1 MAFSG
6 RGRSALLV
14 VDMQEDFCPPNG
26 ALAVPGGRDIGPTIN
41 HLLSLPFHVK
51 IATRDFHPPDHIS
64 FFTSHPPPNN
74 IPFQSSTTIFDPLHN
89 SETTTIPIWP
99 PHCVRDSPGA
109 EFIPELSTSKFD
121 RIIDKGRDRRVEM
134 FSPFADI
141 FGNKSKESASFDLAA
156 YLKDEGVMR
165 VFVVGLAGEYCVR
178 YTAID
183 ARKEGLEVFVV
194 EEGVKSIQQ
203 EGEGG
208 WEGAK
213 KEMREMGIGVVG
225 IDGEEVRSLSE

>member
-1 MAFSG
+1 
-6 RGRSALLV
+6 
-14 VDMQEDFCPPNG
+14 
-26 ALAVPGGRDIGPTIN
+26 
-41 HLLSLPFHVK
+41 
-51 IATRDFHPPDHIS
+51 
-64 FFTSHPPPNN
+64 
-74 IPFQSSTTIFDPLHN
+74 
-89 SETTTIPIWP
+89 
-99 PHCVRDSPGA
+99 
-109 EFIPELSTSKFD
+109 
-121 RIIDKGRDRRVEM
+121 M

-165 VFVVGLAGEYCVR
+165 AFVVGLTGEYCVR

-183 ARKEGLEVFVV
+183 ARKEGFEVFVV
-194 EEGVKSIQQ
+194 EEEVKSIQQ